1 MTDNPQSKPA
11 AKAEPAR
18 PQMTPPAN
26 VRMGKDGVY
35 RWSYSFDMLKNP
47 VLLFTIWKVLAIAV
61 GATWLL
67 VLLMEVFGGAF
78 DDFGGFLKFS
88 MVFVFVLLGFLVVG
102 LIAYLILASIY
113 GWRYQV
119 IFEMDDKG
127 VTHRQMPAQFGKAQA
142 LSLIELLTAQG
153 LTGAGAAIL
162 AGSKNESSVAFNK
175 LKSIRTLRRYQT
187 IKVNERMEHCQVY
200 AKQEDFDFVL
210 NYILEHAP
218 KGIKVK

>member
-11 AKAEPAR
+11 AKAEPAGS
-18 PQMTPPAN
+18 QPAPTAN
-26 VRMGKDGVY
+26 IRMGEDGVY

-61 GATWLL
+61 GVTWLL
-67 VLLMEVFGGAF
+67 VLLMEVFDGGF